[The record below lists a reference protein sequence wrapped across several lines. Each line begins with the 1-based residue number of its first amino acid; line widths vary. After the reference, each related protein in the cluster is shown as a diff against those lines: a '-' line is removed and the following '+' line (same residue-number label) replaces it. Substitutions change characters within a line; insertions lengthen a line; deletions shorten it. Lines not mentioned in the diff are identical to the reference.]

1 MRTQAKCIGGTG
13 GCKRCV
19 ARNRR
24 CEYSPVSV
32 RSRRGSSIGAE
43 AGLVAESAA
52 SAAPGRHP
60 GGARRRRASS
70 QSSASSLASPS
81 SQCRAARARLSPAR
95 ERRQDSIMGLNEG
108 PLSPS
113 NSSPVDLAGHVAF
126 PDLDLGDFIS
136 TTPSPAHMAV
146 DDFGEGLAV
155 VTGAAAAKGGTAVPS
170 MSAGNMPFTFALDNL
185 GFSRISGAEDF
196 ASPAQRSSDGE
207 ALARPAASTSAK
219 SSSVYTSC
227 CSCIFTAMSLHE
239 AVQIDLVWND
249 LPPDPSAATRPLG
262 EPSCEL
268 SSAATFPLSPSFQPL
283 ITQQTILHRQKTV
296 LARLDSLLW
305 CGPCW
310 SRSNFV
316 ILIITMSERILGS
329 LESVERVVRRKHEHG
344 GGGGGTQTATADPAN
359 PWLAG
364 KTGALTPPPS
374 AGGWQIDDDDEQRL
388 VVSLLRSRMARLG
401 STIAMAEGAV
411 SANAWSSH
419 DRMVQA
425 LRKRFNSLLF
435 SLSFSDLS

>member
-52 SAAPGRHP
+52 PAAPGGHP

-81 SQCRAARARLSPAR
+81 SLCRATSARLSPAR

-113 NSSPVDLAGHVAF
+113 NSSPVHLAGHVAF

-185 GFSRISGAEDF
+185 GFSRISGAKDF
-196 ASPAQRSSDGE
+196 ASPAQKSSDGE
-207 ALARPAASTSAK
+207 GLARPAASTSAK
-219 SSSVYTSC
+219 SSSVHTS
-227 CSCIFTAMSLHE
+227 CSCIFAAMSLHE

-268 SSAATFPLSPSFQPL
+268 SSAATSPLSPSFQPL
-283 ITQQTILHRQKTV
+283 ITQQTILHRQKTL

-329 LESVERVVRRKHEHG
+329 LESVERVVRRKHEYG

-401 STIAMAEGAV
+401 STIAMAESAV

>member
-1 MRTQAKCIGGTG
+1 MNSPEPARTGETMFSTLRQTFGGDEALVNVQTVAPFRKCRRPLRAACDRCRAKKAKCIGGTG

-52 SAAPGRHP
+52 SAAPGGHP

-81 SQCRAARARLSPAR
+81 SQCRAARAPLSPAR
-95 ERRQDSIMGLNEG
+95 QRRQDSIMGLNEG

-185 GFSRISGAEDF
+185 GFSRISGAQDF
-196 ASPAQRSSDGE
+196 ASPAQKSSDGE

-219 SSSVYTSC
+219 SSSVHTS
-227 CSCIFTAMSLHE
+227 CSCISTAMSLHE

-268 SSAATFPLSPSFQPL
+268 SSFQPL
-283 ITQQTILHRQKTV
+283 ITQ
-296 LARLDSLLW
+296 
-305 CGPCW
+305 
-310 SRSNFV
+310 
-316 ILIITMSERILGS
+316 
-329 LESVERVVRRKHEHG
+329 
-344 GGGGGTQTATADPAN
+344 
-359 PWLAG
+359 
-364 KTGALTPPPS
+364 
-374 AGGWQIDDDDEQRL
+374 
-388 VVSLLRSRMARLG
+388 
-401 STIAMAEGAV
+401 
-411 SANAWSSH
+411 
-419 DRMVQA
+419 
-425 LRKRFNSLLF
+425 
-435 SLSFSDLS
+435 

>member
-60 GGARRRRASS
+60 GGALVGVVAGLAILAMSRSKGASEPRPRTTPG
-70 QSSASSLASPS
+70 LHH
-81 SQCRAARARLSPAR
+81 
-95 ERRQDSIMGLNEG
+95 GLNEG

-170 MSAGNMPFTFALDNL
+170 MYAGNMPFTFALDNL

-196 ASPAQRSSDGE
+196 ASPAQKSSDGE

-219 SSSVYTSC
+219 SSSVHTS
-227 CSCIFTAMSLHE
+227 CSCIFAAMSLHE

-316 ILIITMSERILGS
+316 ILIITMSERILDS

-374 AGGWQIDDDDEQRL
+374 AGAGRSTTTTSSGW
-388 VVSLLRSRMARLG
+388 SLLRSRMARLG